1 MKKIKNTKI
10 YFLIG
15 FSMFFQ
21 MMNAQKINWEADLK
35 TYSTQLEEKHID
47 LYHKISKQDFQKSIK
62 KIEDIAKADDDFKT
76 IIELMKLTKKI
87 GDGHTAVSLRNL
99 NVHQF
104 PFDIQ
109 LIENQWRVVKTLA
122 SEENILK
129 TSLIKVDG
137 IPISKVVTKISEV
150 AQFVENKHSQT
161 VRTASNLTISELL
174 YHLNIIKNKKTALFT
189 FLDDDNNEIEIEFF
203 ALNNTELEQLDYVIF
218 EVGVPE
224 ITKPK
229 KPKFDFLWFA
239 PIKNKNA
246 IYINFKSYPS
256 FDEMQVFGENLVK
269 YIAKNN
275 TKNIVIDLR
284 KNGGGDLYIGV
295 ILAYALNL
303 ADSVD
308 WKNGV
313 YVLTSS
319 VTFSAGTSNAALF
332 KQMLNAKI
340 VGQPTGS
347 NPTGY
352 QDMGQFLLPN
362 SKLVITYSKRKFRL
376 SEKITQGI
384 QPDVLLYP
392 KWSNY
397 SLGKD
402 DVLSFVINNFKNE

>member
-1 MKKIKNTKI
+1 MI
-10 YFLIG
+10 
-15 FSMFFQ
+15 FFTIIFQ
-21 MMNAQKINWEADLK
+21 VINAQKTNWQTDLE
-35 TYSTQLEEKHID
+35 TYSTQLEAKHID
-47 LYHKISKQDFQKSIK
+47 LYNKISKQDFQKSVERIQN
-62 KIEDIAKADDDFKT
+62 IAKSEDDLKT

-104 PFDIQ
+104 PFDVQ
-109 LIENQWRVVKTLA
+109 LIENQWRVVKTIS

-137 IPISKVVTKISEV
+137 VPISEV
-150 AQFVENKHSQT
+150 VSKVSEVVQFVENEHSKI

-189 FLDDDNNEIEIEFF
+189 FLDDYNNEIEVEFT
-203 ALNNTELEQLDYVIF
+203 ALKNTELKQLDYATF

-229 KPKFDFLWFA
+229 NTKFDFLWFA

-246 IYINFKSYPS
+246 IYVNFKSYPS

-269 YIAKNN
+269 YITENN

-284 KNGGGDLYIGV
+284 KNGGGDLYVGV
-295 ILAYALNL
+295 VLAYALNL
-303 ADSVD
+303 ADTID

-313 YVLTSS
+313 YVLTSNI
-319 VTFSAGTSNAALF
+319 TFSAGTSNAALF
-332 KQMLNAKI
+332 KQLLNAKI

-352 QDMGQFLLPN
+352 QDMDQFQLPN
-362 SKLVITYSKRKFRL
+362 SKLVITYSKRRFRL

-384 QPDVLLYP
+384 QPDILLYP
-392 KWSNY
+392 KWGNY
-397 SLGKD
+397 TLGKD
-402 DVLSFVINNFKNE
+402 DVLSFVIENFTFF

>member
-1 MKKIKNTKI
+1 MKNHKITKI
-10 YFLIG
+10 YFLIC
-15 FSMFFQ
+15 FSVFFQ
-21 MMNAQKINWEADLK
+21 TINAQKTDWQADLK
-35 TYSTQLEEKHID
+35 TYSSQLEAKHID
-47 LYHKISKQDFQKSIK
+47 LYHKISKQDFQKSVERIQN
-62 KIEDIAKADDDFKT
+62 IAKSEDDFKT

-104 PFDIQ
+104 PFDVQ
-109 LIENQWRVVKTLA
+109 RIENKWRVVKTL
-122 SEENILK
+122 SSKENILK

-137 IPISKVVTKISEV
+137 VPISEVIAKVSQV
-150 AQFVENKHSQT
+150 AQFVENEHSQT
-161 VRTASNLTISELL
+161 VRTASNLNISELL

-189 FLDDDNNEIEIEFF
+189 FLDDDNNEIEVELSAFKNNELQQ
-203 ALNNTELEQLDYVIF
+203 LNYVTF
-218 EVGVPE
+218 KVGVPE

-229 KPKFDFLWFA
+229 NSKFDFLWFSS
-239 PIKNKNA
+239 IKNKNA
-246 IYINFKSYPS
+246 IYINFESYPS
-256 FDEMQVFGENLVK
+256 FNDMQVFGENLVK
-269 YIAKNN
+269 YIAENN

-313 YVLTSS
+313 YVLTSN

-352 QDMGQFLLPN
+352 QDMGQFNLPN

-384 QPDVLLYP
+384 QPDILLYP

-397 SLGKD
+397 ALGKD
-402 DVLSFVINNFKNE
+402 DVLSFVIDNFEN